1 MAEDVTQ
8 APSPGLALD
17 GTADRSIGAPAEPS
31 TSTQPATTST
41 RDGNPASD
49 RDGDTLMT
57 SAALT
62 ATRVPNSAAD
72 PAGAPPTPEAS
83 PKAIPATTT
92 TITTNTTAGPTE
104 PAGPVPLDSP
114 LRTTPIH
121 PSLPSVKVP
130 ETALSGSAAD
140 TNPITLQPFTEAE
153 LVKYGFA
160 KLRAQIFAAAGTT
173 APGGGGGGG
182 GHHGGALGDR
192 EREEIA
198 RLRDETAAAVKHRLE
213 EREARVREIER
224 EMEEKEKIREVERK
238 VFRKKLGK
246 DG

>member
-1 MAEDVTQ
+1 MAEDVSQ
-8 APSPGLALD
+8 APPPGLALD
-17 GTADRSIGAPAEPS
+17 GTADRSTGATAGPS
-31 TSTQPATTST
+31 TSTQPAATST

-49 RDGDTLMT
+49 PDGDTLMT
-57 SAALT
+57 SAAPT
-62 ATRVPNSAAD
+62 ATRVPNSATD

-92 TITTNTTAGPTE
+92 TTATTTTAGPTE

-130 ETALSGSAAD
+130 ETALSGSATD

-153 LVKYGFA
+153 LSKYGFA

-173 APGGGGGGG
+173 AHGGG
-182 GHHGGALGDR
+182 GHHGGALSDR